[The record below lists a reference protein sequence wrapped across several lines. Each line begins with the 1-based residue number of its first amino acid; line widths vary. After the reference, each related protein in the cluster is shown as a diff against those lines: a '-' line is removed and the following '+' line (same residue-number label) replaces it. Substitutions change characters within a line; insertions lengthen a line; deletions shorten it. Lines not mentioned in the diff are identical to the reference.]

1 MAWRIKTL
9 EEFREENYLVAH
21 SGWYEDSNSNSIPF
35 VDGMNYLYGVKLS
48 DLTPRDMSTTPLNR
62 EWGAPQGAY
71 FETERERTKF
81 RFDSLGMSWTLQEWM
96 CVWEVEEYLSVI
108 DVHSKISIGDFII
121 VGKKFEKIT
130 NILRSK
136 QGKIYVNTD
145 KGKEIPLAKSKI
157 IGYELI
163 KEYL

>member
-48 DLTPRDMSTTPLNR
+48 DLTPRDTSTLPLTG
-62 EWGAPQGAY
+62 EWGEPQGAY

-81 RFDSLGMSWTLQEWM
+81 RFESRNMSWTLQEWM
-96 CVWEVEEYLSVI
+96 CVWEFEGYLSVI
-108 DVHSKISIGDFII
+108 DTHSKISIGDFII

-145 KGKEIPLAKSKI
+145 KGKEIPLAESKI